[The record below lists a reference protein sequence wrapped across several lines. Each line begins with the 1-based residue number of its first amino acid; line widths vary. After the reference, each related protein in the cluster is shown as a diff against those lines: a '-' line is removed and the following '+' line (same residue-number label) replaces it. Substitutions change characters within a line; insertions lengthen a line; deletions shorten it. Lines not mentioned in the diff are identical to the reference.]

1 VLAII
6 GVLNFATIMALIWW
20 GSVGRTRAIRADG
33 QWRRAWAALTAERDG
48 LLADRDALKKQWL
61 AAVRELRGD
70 ERAATQLWV
79 GRKPTIIHYGP
90 PQRG

>member
-61 AAVRELRGD
+61 AAVREY

-79 GRKPTIIHYGP
+79 GRKPTI
-90 PQRG
+90 RG